1 MKGDWWNLA
10 KGVASW
16 EHLVRVERF
25 SALTVF
31 LKKEMIGGDVQ
42 RLSGER

>member
-1 MKGDWWNLA
+1 M
-10 KGVASW
+10 
-16 EHLVRVERF
+16 HVESF